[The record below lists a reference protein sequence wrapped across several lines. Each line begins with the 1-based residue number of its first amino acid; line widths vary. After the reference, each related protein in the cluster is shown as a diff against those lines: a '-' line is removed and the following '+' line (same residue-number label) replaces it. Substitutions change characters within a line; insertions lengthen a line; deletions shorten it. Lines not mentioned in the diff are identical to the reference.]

1 MIYIFNATV
10 TMNTIILSL
19 DGLVNNDEL
28 FNQMNLAFTII
39 FTIEISLKLFG
50 YGIKGFIRDKF
61 NIFDLIIV
69 GLSLYEVV
77 FIDSTSNRSVLGT
90 VKVFRAMRVLRIP
103 KLIR

>member
-1 MIYIFNATV
+1 
-10 TMNTIILSL
+10 MNTIILSL
-19 DGLVNNDEL
+19 DGLVNDDDL

-50 YGIKGFIRDKF
+50 YGVKGFFRDKF

-69 GLSLYEVV
+69 GLSVYEIV
-77 FIDSTSNRSVLGT
+77 FIDNNSNRSVLGT
-90 VKVFRAMRVLRIP
+90 VKVFRAMRVIRIP